1 MSQRPRLT
9 PALVRRAEFRVQHAA
24 GLMSIRAALL
34 IDEVGVTDRDIAQ
47 WFERGET
54 LRVKGVSSQT
64 PELTQYER
72 LCVRLCELDSTRY
85 AATLIRAGEAMTDIL
100 TSSDPRAMGP
110 KVKLISKIIE
120 ITAPPP
126 GVEDVR
132 QVGWSQEV
140 MDALTRAELR
150 ELDKIREQRA
160 MLAARET
167 AIMAGAK
174 ARLEAEARA
183 KDEAARESM
192 H

>member
-174 ARLEAEARA
+174 ARLEAEAHA

>member
-100 TSSDPRAMGP
+100 TSPDPRAMGP